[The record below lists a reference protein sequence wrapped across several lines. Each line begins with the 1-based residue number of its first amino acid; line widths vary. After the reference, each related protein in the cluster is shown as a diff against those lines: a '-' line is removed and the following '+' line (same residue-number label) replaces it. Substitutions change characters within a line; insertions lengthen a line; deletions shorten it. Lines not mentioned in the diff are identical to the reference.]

1 VTRAVGTTYEN
12 EWPDMND
19 NVTIARNDRL
29 NWLLDD
35 LVRRLPGA
43 EKAVVLSGDGL
54 LLGRSATVARENAEH
69 LAAMASA
76 FSSLSRGVGT
86 TFGKGLVQ
94 QTVVELED
102 GYLVVTEA
110 GDGACLALL
119 TSAYADLGMV
129 AYEMNVIVQQ
139 VGSSLSAAPRV
150 LPTESPTP
158 FSPR

>member
-1 VTRAVGTTYEN
+1 
-12 EWPDMND
+12 MND
-19 NVTIARNDRL
+19 DMTPAVRHGRL

-35 LVRRLPGA
+35 LVRRTAGT

-54 LLGRSATVARENAEH
+54 LLGRSAELERDGAEH

-76 FSSLSRGVGT
+76 FSSLSRGVGLR
-86 TFGKGLVQ
+86 FGKGGVL

-110 GDGACLALL
+110 GAGACLALL
-119 TSAYADLGMV
+119 ASSHADLGMV

-139 VGSSLSAAPRV
+139 VGSALSAGPRV
-150 LPTESPTP
+150 LSAEPPAS
-158 FSPR
+158 RLL

>member
-1 VTRAVGTTYEN
+1 MNSDVMTTERR
-12 EWPDMND
+12 D
-19 NVTIARNDRL
+19 AL
-29 NWLLDD
+29 NWLLDG
-35 LVRRLPGA
+35 LVRRLAGA
-43 EKAVVLSGDGL
+43 EKAVALSRDGL
-54 LLGRSATVARENAEH
+54 LLGRSAAVDRDSAEH

>member
-1 VTRAVGTTYEN
+1 MKVNGQA
-12 EWPDMND
+12 MND
-19 NVTIARNDRL
+19 DVIVRSRKDRL

-35 LVRRLPGA
+35 LVRRLAGA
-43 EKAVVLSGDGL
+43 EQAIVLSGDGL
-54 LLGRSATVARENAEH
+54 LLGRSATLDREDGEH

-86 TFGKGLVQ
+86 QFGKGLVQ

-110 GDGACLALL
+110 GEGACLALL
-119 TSAYADLGMV
+119 ASVDADLGMV

-139 VGSSLSAAPRV
+139 VGSSLSASPRV
-150 LPTESPTP
+150 LPGESPP
-158 FSPR
+158 PRSP

>member
-1 VTRAVGTTYEN
+1 MSN
-12 EWPDMND
+12 DM
-19 NVTIARNDRL
+19 TGPARNGRL
-29 NWLLDD
+29 SWLLDD
-35 LVRRLPGA
+35 LVRRLAGS

-54 LLGRSATVARENAEH
+54 PLGSSAELDREGAEH

-86 TFGKGLVQ
+86 RFGKGGML

-110 GDGACLALL
+110 GAGACLALL
-119 TSAYADLGMV
+119 ASSHADLGMV

-139 VGSSLSAAPRV
+139 VGSALTAGPRV
-150 LPTESPTP
+150 LPAEPPPSRVP
-158 FSPR
+158 